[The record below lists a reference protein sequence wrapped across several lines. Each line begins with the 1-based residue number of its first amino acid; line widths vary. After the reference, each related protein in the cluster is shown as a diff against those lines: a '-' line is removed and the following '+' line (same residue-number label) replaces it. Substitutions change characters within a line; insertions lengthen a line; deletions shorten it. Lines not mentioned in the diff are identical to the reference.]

1 MFLSTVYR
9 LIVILI
15 LFETAYSMIITS
27 VYAGRKKFKTF
38 SFDYLLPPIVIEKP
52 NKLQMS
58 YNGHWTLKKP
68 NFRIKF
74 NMPIK
79 LPLQLNYGDNY
90 EEADEH
96 EEDVGQE
103 QDPQYNNVESETGQE
118 ESGNYDQEDQYT
130 QQNLD
135 NKYQEQ
141 VQEENPIKI
150 HGVPSIQGNI
160 NLNPDQQQYHHQNS
174 PTIGQAIYPA
184 TAMSSMSPGE
194 SVLGDF
200 RKIRVGEKTPYTGK
214 AQVSSFIDNGHLVNA
229 HNQNSIIA
237 TKNNPPP
244 GGLMDAA
251 FGDQMDP
258 AHIVSKSN
266 EEHGQTA
273 PAPIFNGAPLAIS
286 LPLNSQRI
294 GPTLALIGGSKHGI
308 ISREDIRRSK
318 AHTAMKLMALK
329 KMKMIKLPL
338 MAKKIALH
346 DAASKIHTLR
356 LGYKHHPPEA
366 SYIATYENTPDA
378 IPLSLPV
385 RSMSKYYSSL
395 SFTNG
400 MHGVPYDPA
409 GPGPLGTIKWLAKL
423 GAKPKLLLP
432 VKAAKMMALKG

>member
-27 VYAGRKKFKTF
+27 VYAGRKKFKTY

-90 EEADEH
+90 EEVDEH
-96 EEDVGQE
+96 EEDAGQE
-103 QDPQYNNVESETGQE
+103 QDQQYNNVESETGQE
-118 ESGNYDQEDQYT
+118 ESGNYDQEDQYL

-135 NKYQEQ
+135 NKYQEH

-160 NLNPDQQQYHHQNS
+160 NLNPDHHHQNR
-174 PTIGQAIYPA
+174 PMIDQTIYPA
-184 TAMSSMSPGE
+184 AAMPHGE

-237 TKNNPPP
+237 TKNTSPP
-244 GGLMDAA
+244 GALMDAA

-273 PAPIFNGAPLAIS
+273 PAPIFNNGGPLAIS
-286 LPLNSQRI
+286 LPQDGQRL
-294 GPTLALIGGSKHGI
+294 GPTLALIGGSKHGV

-329 KMKMIKLPL
+329 KMKMVKLPL
-338 MAKKIALH
+338 LAKKIALA

-356 LGYKHHPPEA
+356 LGYKFHPPEG

-378 IPLSLPV
+378 VPLSLPV

-400 MHGVPYDPA
+400 MHGIPYEPA
-409 GPGPLGTIKWLAKL
+409 DPGPLGTIKWLAKL
-423 GAKPKLLLP
+423 GTKKKLLMP
-432 VKAAKMMALKG
+432 VKAAKLMALKG